1 MTGAPGIART
11 VIVGG
16 GTSGWMAAAALAR
29 ALGGQHQITLVESDR
44 IGTIGVGEA
53 TVPSLREFHRFLQ
66 LDEDA
71 LVRATQATFKLG
83 IEFVGWNGEG
93 SRYFHPFGYL
103 GADMAGIGFHHFWQR
118 YAAET
123 GERDFLAY
131 NLEAVAARQGRF
143 AREMRHGA
151 VNHAF
156 QFDATA
162 YARFLRAFAEQRGV
176 IRREGDVVQVV
187 QDSANGMIR
196 AVQLASGETVE
207 GDFFID
213 CTGFRGL
220 LIGGALG
227 VDQVD
232 WRHWLPCDRAIAVQ
246 AERIEPPTPFT
257 RATAR
262 EAGWQWR
269 IPLQHRT
276 GNGYVYSAAHLDDDE
291 AERRLLA
298 RLDAA
303 AITSPTRLRFQAGHR
318 RAFWRGNC
326 VALGLAAGFLEPLES
341 TSIHLVQTSLIR
353 LLGLYPRSVIDPA
366 VVSRFNEETQ
376 REYEHIRD
384 FLVAH
389 YMLAGAIDTPFWN
402 DVRAITPP
410 DSLVAR
416 LGAFRR
422 TGAILYH
429 PTDLF
434 GATNWFA
441 VLMGQGV
448 TPDDWHPIADSL
460 PPALLAERMALIRRR
475 VEEGV
480 ADLPPHADFIAGRA
494 AGG

>member
-1 MTGAPGIART
+1 MTDGSRIAHT

-16 GTSGWMAAAALAR
+16 GTAGWMAAAALGR
-29 ALGGQHQITLVESDR
+29 ALGEQHRITLVESDR

-53 TVPSLREFHRFLQ
+53 TVPSLREFHRFLR
-66 LDEDA
+66 LDEDE
-71 LVRATQATFKLG
+71 LVRRTRSTFKLG
-83 IEFVGWNGEG
+83 VEFVGWNGEG

-103 GADMAGIGFHHFWQR
+103 GADMAGIGFHHFWLR

-123 GERDFLAY
+123 GESDFLAY
-131 NLEAVAARQGRF
+131 NLEAAAARQGRF
-143 AREMRHGA
+143 GREMRHGA

-162 YARFLRAFAEQRGV
+162 YARCLREYAEQRGV
-176 IRREGDVVQVV
+176 ARREGEVVEVLREGEG
-187 QDSANGMIR
+187 DSIR
-196 AVQLASGETVE
+196 AVRLASGEAIE

-227 VDQVD
+227 VDHVD

-246 AERIEPPTPFT
+246 SERTGSPPPFT
-257 RATAR
+257 RASAR

-269 IPLQHRT
+269 IPLQHRM
-276 GNGYVYSAAHLDDDE
+276 GNGCVYSGSHLDDDE
-291 AERRLLA
+291 AERLLLTRLEGA
-298 RLDAA
+298 P
-303 AITSPTRLRFQAGHR
+303 ITSPLRLRFQTGHR
-318 RAFWRGNC
+318 REFWRGNC

-341 TSIHLVQTSLIR
+341 TSIHLVQTSIIR

-366 VVSRFNEETQ
+366 VVARFNEETR

-389 YMLAGAIDTPFWN
+389 YALASGIDTPFWN
-402 DVRAITPP
+402 DVKAMAPP

-416 LGAFRR
+416 LDAFRR

-448 TPDDWHPIADSL
+448 RPEDWHPIADTLS
-460 PPALLAERMALIRRR
+460 PEMLAERMALLRRR
-475 VEEGV
+475 VDEGV
-480 ADLPPHADFIAGRA
+480 VDLPPHDAFVAERSPAD
-494 AGG
+494 